1 MTYTEAV
8 EKALNGDTTG
18 FDFLYNSTKNNKYY
32 LALKYVKN
40 EEAAKDVLQEAYIRA
55 WKNLDKLKEPE
66 RFESWLSQIVVNTA
80 KNELEKRNHTPLD
93 LRAESSSEEE
103 NDTEIFDRAVSSWD
117 NVPELEYTKE
127 ETRQLVHELIDSLS
141 DEQRFVVIAF
151 ELEGMT
157 TKEIAEQL
165 GCSEATVKSRLRYG
179 RNNIKEKAEE
189 LQKKGYKLYGIA
201 PIALLLYLLR
211 EDMVVCAAET
221 STQLA
226 LSECAG
232 SIMKNVQAPGAGAG
246 TAGAQVSGARTVSA
260 EVTGQEA
267 VKAAAEA
274 VKKITFLST
283 KAGKAVA
290 GLLVTAAVAG
300 TAVGIVS
307 YNNASRYQDEEE
319 EEIEETLEQPEEEN
333 GNELLSGLFGEP
345 EPESESQSREETQN
359 YTDEV
364 GWSEAYMK
372 VLKNVVNNT
381 LYPDN
386 AEAGLVGGYGFE
398 KEIYE
403 NLTEEQSQFE
413 YALVDLDKDEIP
425 EILIRANTAQS
436 YDGMSYWIMVTYK
449 KSVIDGNYIASPVMA
464 RSGRYPVIEGV
475 ASAGGSRVYVT
486 MNEEMDEFFIVASSA
501 ANGDSHT
508 YRGYIEYESGF
519 DWWREEETGYYTYEQ
534 TQELEE
540 AKAAYPVEIEWK
552 PIDASMQTTFKILN
566 LF

>member
-8 EKALNGDTTG
+8 EKALKGDTTG

-103 NDTEIFDRAVSSWD
+103 DDTEIFDRAVSSWD

-267 VKAAAEA
+267 VKAATEA

-290 GLLVTAAVAG
+290 GLLVMAAVAG

-319 EEIEETLEQPEEEN
+319 EEI
-333 GNELLSGLFGEP
+333 
-345 EPESESQSREETQN
+345 EETQN